1 MPQHPVLEQID
12 TASAVPHLEGV
23 VERTPL
29 VPFDAGDERV
39 ELRLKLECLQHT
51 GSFKARGAWNQ
62 VRQLTP
68 AEREQGV
75 VASSSGNHG
84 RALSWA
90 AQRAGVK
97 ATIYMPEDAY
107 PNKIQA
113 CRDLDAEVVLTPTRI
128 QAEEEAQAAAAAGA
142 VMIHPYDSARTIEGA
157 GSVGYEIAQ
166 DWPEVEVCVFPVGGG
181 GILSGSS
188 LALRE
193 TLGEEVRIFGA
204 EPAGAPSMTLGVQAG
219 EPVFL
224 DEITT
229 NVQGLCPINSGKI
242 NVRVTSNA
250 VDRIFVVEDEEV
262 YAAQLE
268 LLRHGQRAE
277 PAGSATTAMIR
288 TGLIPDELLEGR
300 SAENPL
306 RVAAVVSGGNADP
319 AQFAE
324 LEARL

>member
-166 DWPEVEVCVFPVGGG
+166 DWPEVEVAVFPVGGG
-181 GILSGSS
+181 GLIAGSS
-188 LALRE
+188 LALHRA
-193 TLGEEVRIFGA
+193 LGAGVRVLGA
-204 EPAGAPSMTLGVQAG
+204 EPEGAITIGTALAAGAPVLLEQVETS
-219 EPVFL
+219 
-224 DEITT
+224 
-229 NVQGLCPINSGKI
+229 VQGLCPMSFGTLN
-242 NVRVTSNA
+242 TA
-250 VDRIFVVEDEEV
+250 VALDHVASAHALSDPQIH
-262 YAAQLE
+262 AAQARLVRE
-268 LLRHGQRAE
+268 GGWTVE
-277 PAGSATTAMIR
+277 PAGACAPALVFEQR
-288 TGLIPDELLEGR
+288 LPAALLEGR
-300 SAENPL
+300 DASHPL
-306 RVAAVVSGGNADP
+306 RVVAVVSGGNPDP
-319 AQFAE
+319 AQ
-324 LEARL
+324 LEALLA